1 VTGVKHDVSYW
12 DVAKRPKWL
21 AALVLALAIAALFAG
36 LGQWQWER
44 SFSAVN
50 VPQRAT
56 EIPVPLESVATPQ
69 EIITT
74 NASGRMVSVTC
85 RIVPGDDVWAVE
97 RRLAEG
103 VGEWLIRH
111 CQTPDGSSLAVA
123 VGWTSSSESRP
134 SSPPAPSTA
143 QLVGRY
149 VPTESPQT
157 SDFENGV
164 RTAISVAELVN
175 LWADPGPVY
184 GGYLVLQEAPTGLQ
198 TIPTAPPE
206 PVGALNWLNIFYAA
220 EWAIFAVFAL
230 YLWYRLVR
238 DEWEKETAPGS
249 LPPT

>member
-1 VTGVKHDVSYW
+1 MKQDLSYW

-21 AALVLALAIAALFAG
+21 GALVLALAIAAVFAG

-44 SFSAVN
+44 SFSGVN

-56 EIPVPLESVATPQ
+56 EEPVPLEAVATPQ

-74 NASGRMVSVTC
+74 DASGRMVSVTC
-85 RIVPGDDVWAVE
+85 RIVPGDDTWAVE

-103 VGEWLIRH
+103 NGDWLIRH
-111 CQTPDGSSLAVA
+111 CQTEDGSSLAVA
-123 VGWTSSSESRP
+123 VGWLPSSESRP
-134 SSPPAPSTA
+134 ASPAAPSSA
-143 QLVGRY
+143 ELVGRY

-164 RTAISVAELVN
+164 RSAISVAELIN

-184 GGYLVLQEAPTGLQ
+184 GGYLVVDEAPAGLR

-206 PVGALNWLNIFYAA
+206 PAEHPGVDAA
-220 EWAIFAVFAL
+220 MLCQSRRVF
-230 YLWYRLVR
+230 
-238 DEWEKETAPGS
+238 PQFC
-249 LPPT
+249 